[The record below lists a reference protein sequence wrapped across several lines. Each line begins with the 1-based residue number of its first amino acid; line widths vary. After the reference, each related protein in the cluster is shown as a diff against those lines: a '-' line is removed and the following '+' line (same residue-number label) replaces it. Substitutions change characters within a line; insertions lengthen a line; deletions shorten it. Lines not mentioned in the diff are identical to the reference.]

1 MNKDIVNNNVPSEN
15 QVYKTYSTEIE
26 INAKLKVLF
35 VGNSITIHEPN
46 ADLGWYGCYG
56 MAASCR
62 ENDYVHVA
70 KKLIKEKYGSVSIAI
85 LHASAWERSF
95 WQDNALDR
103 DDIRSA
109 RAFEPDVAV
118 IRIGENAHKFV
129 VPGHDFKEG
138 YERFVKYLCP
148 NPKTKILVTDQFWQS
163 EALDTPIKK
172 LADENKWQFVHIGDL
187 GQIDENKALGL
198 FEHDGVASHP
208 GDLGM
213 KRIAERIVEYI

>member
-1 MNKDIVNNNVPSEN
+1 MNQDIINNDVPSEN
-15 QVYKTYSTEIE
+15 QVYHTFSTEFE
-26 INAKLKVLF
+26 PGAALKVLF

-62 ENDYVHVA
+62 DNDYVHVA
-70 KKLIKEKYGSVSIAI
+70 KKLIKEKYGSVSIAV

-95 WQDNALDR
+95 WQSDALDR

-109 RAFEPDVAV
+109 REFEPDVAV
-118 IRIGENAHKFV
+118 IRIGENAHTFV
-129 VPGHDFKEG
+129 TPKHDFKIG

-148 NPKTKILVTDQFWQS
+148 NPKTKIIVTDQFWQC
-163 EALDTPIKK
+163 EKLDNPIKV
-172 LADENKWQFVHIGDL
+172 LAAENGWQFVHIGDL
-187 GQIDENKALGL
+187 GQSDENKAIGL
-198 FEHDGVASHP
+198 FEHGGVASHP

-213 KRIAERIVEYI
+213 KRIAERIAEHI